1 MEHVISMEEIHSRK
15 VERRE
20 AGEASVGHDQPV
32 SVVVATEKLSITI
45 HENEIYST
53 SFEKENFKKLK
64 EAQVKG
70 KNRWT
75 TKPKIQKVLLL
86 RDHKHFKNYCEPRVV
101 SIGPIHHGKPK
112 YRLSEEYKLTLAK
125 NFIDKSGKTDK
136 QLYMVIK
143 NNIDQLR
150 KCFDEEVIH
159 NYNDEALAWMLFV
172 DGCAT
177 LKFIDSVVEKNVKEF
192 KIKNGQVAFVQQD
205 LFLLENQ
212 LPYQI
217 LDDLI
222 KNSNE
227 GEKLRKS
234 VQSFIDMQSMTEKTK
249 ERPTKNNKEGEKT
262 EETPPNKEPV
272 QPVHLL
278 DQLRNRLLGC
288 TPTSPENN
296 SNQEDWNSFR
306 NVQELKAVGIHLKSS
321 NDNCLRNITFIKK
334 GNFYGGTLSL
344 PPIIVDDS
352 TGPKFFNLIA
362 YEMCPDFENDYGVTS
377 YISFLDSLID
387 EAKDVIDLRK
397 EGILRNLLGS
407 DEEVAL
413 VFNEIGTDLVPNPEI
428 YRDVRSNIQKYH
440 EKKRMT
446 YINEVI
452 HNHFSSPWTVV
463 AFTAALFALI
473 LSIAQ
478 TVYSI
483 LAYYQ

>member
-1 MEHVISMEEIHSRK
+1 MVIPVYYIYCGEIFFFFIETF
-15 VERRE
+15 VVWC
-20 AGEASVGHDQPV
+20 SVDSCSLFYFIFLESG
-32 SVVVATEKLSITI
+32 SCRFTILLTIITSLISKLRN
-45 HENEIYST
+45 H
-53 SFEKENFKKLK
+53 
-64 EAQVKG
+64 Q
-70 KNRWT
+70 
-75 TKPKIQKVLLL
+75 VLLL
-86 RDHKHFKNYCEPRVV
+86 RDHKHFEKYCEPRVV
-101 SIGPIHHGKPK
+101 SIGHIHHGKPK
-112 YRLSEEYKLTLAK
+112 YRLAEEYKLTLAE
-125 NFIDKSGKTDK
+125 NFIEESGKTDK
-136 QLYMVIK
+136 ELYMVIK
-143 NNIDQLR
+143 NNIEQLR
-150 KCFDEEVIH
+150 KYFDEEVIH
-159 NYNDEALAWMLFV
+159 NYNDEALSWMLFV

-177 LKFIDSVVEKNVKEF
+177 LKLIDSVVDNNVKRF
-192 KIKNGQVAFVQQD
+192 QIKNGQVASVQQD

-212 LPYQI
+212 LPYRI

-222 KNSNE
+222 KNSKE
-227 GEKLRKS
+227 GKKLRES
-234 VQSFIDMQSMTEKTK
+234 VQSFIDTQSMTK
-249 ERPTKNNKEGEKT
+249 KT
-262 EETPPNKEPV
+262 EELPPKKE
-272 QPVHLL
+272 PVHLL
-278 DQLRNRLLGC
+278 DLLRNRLLGC
-288 TPTSPENN
+288 THDISPK
-296 SNQEDWNSFR
+296 SNEKEWQSYR
-306 NVQELKAVGIHLKSS
+306 NVQELRAVGIHLKSS
-321 NDNCLRNITFIKK
+321 DSSCLGKINFTRNWISL
-334 GNFYGGTLSL
+334 YGAILSL
-344 PPIIVDDS
+344 PPILVDDS

-428 YRDVRSNIQKYH
+428 YRDVRSKIQKYH

>member
-1 MEHVISMEEIHSRK
+1 MEHVISMEEFHSRK

-20 AGEASVGHDQPV
+20 TGEASRGHDQPV
-32 SVVVATEKLSITI
+32 SVVATEKLSITI

-64 EAQVKG
+64 EAQAKG

-86 RDHKHFKNYCEPRVV
+86 RDHKHFEKYCEPRVV

-112 YRLSEEYKLTLAK
+112 YQLAEEYKLTLAE
-125 NFIDKSGKTDK
+125 NFIEESGKTDK
-136 QLYMVIK
+136 ELYMVIK
-143 NNIDQLR
+143 NNIEQLR
-150 KCFDEEVIH
+150 KCFDEKVIH
-159 NYNDEALAWMLFV
+159 NYNDEALSWMLFV

-177 LKFIDSVVEKNVKEF
+177 LKFINSAVEKNF
-192 KIKNGQVAFVQQD
+192 KRVQIKNGQMAFVLQD

-212 LPYQI
+212 LPYRI

-222 KNSNE
+222 QNSNE
-227 GEKLRKS
+227 SEKLRKS
-234 VQSFIDMQSMTEKTK
+234 VQSFIDMQSMTEKT
-249 ERPTKNNKEGEKT
+249 EDE
-262 EETPPNKEPV
+262 PPNKEPV
-272 QPVHLL
+272 HLL
-278 DQLRNRLLGC
+278 DLLRNRLLGS
-288 TPTSPENN
+288 TLVSPGNN
-296 SNQEDWNSFR
+296 SDQEEWHSFR

-321 NDNCLRNITFIKK
+321 IDSCLRNINFTQKYWK
-334 GNFYGGTLSL
+334 FYGGTLSL

-413 VFNEIGTDLVPNPEI
+413 VFNEICTDLVPNPEI
-428 YRDVRSNIQKYH
+428 YKDVRSKIQKYH

>member
-1 MEHVISMEEIHSRK
+1 MEHVISMEEFHSRK

-20 AGEASVGHDQPV
+20 TGEASRGHDQPV
-32 SVVVATEKLSITI
+32 SVVAANEELSITI
-45 HENEIYST
+45 QENEIYST

-64 EAQVKG
+64 ETQVKG

-86 RDHKHFKNYCEPRVV
+86 RDHKNFEKYCEPRVV

-112 YRLSEEYKLTLAK
+112 YRLAEENKLALA
-125 NFIDKSGKTDK
+125 NSFIEESGKTDK
-136 QLYMVIK
+136 ELYMVIK
-143 NNIDQLR
+143 NNIEQLR

-159 NYNDEALAWMLFV
+159 NYNEEALSWMLFV

-177 LKFIDSVVEKNVKEF
+177 LKFIDSVVHNNVKSF
-192 KIKNGQVAFVQQD
+192 QIKNGQVAFVQQD

-212 LPYQI
+212 LPYRI

-222 KNSNE
+222 KNSKE
-227 GEKLRKS
+227 GKKLKES
-234 VQSFIDMQSMTEKTK
+234 VQSFIDMQ
-249 ERPTKNNKEGEKT
+249 N
-262 EETPPNKEPV
+262 
-272 QPVHLL
+272 
-278 DQLRNRLLGC
+278 
-288 TPTSPENN
+288 
-296 SNQEDWNSFR
+296 
-306 NVQELKAVGIHLKSS
+306 
-321 NDNCLRNITFIKK
+321 
-334 GNFYGGTLSL
+334 
-344 PPIIVDDS
+344 
-352 TGPKFFNLIA
+352 
-362 YEMCPDFENDYGVTS
+362 
-377 YISFLDSLID
+377 

-428 YRDVRSNIQKYH
+428 YRDVRSKIQKYH

-463 AFTAALFALI
+463 AFIAALFALI

>member
-1 MEHVISMEEIHSRK
+1 MEHVISMEEFHSRK

-20 AGEASVGHDQPV
+20 TGEASGGHDQPV

-86 RDHKHFKNYCEPRVV
+86 RDHKHFEKYCEPRVV

-112 YRLSEEYKLTLAK
+112 YRLAEEYKLTLAE
-125 NFIDKSGKTDK
+125 NFIEESGKTDK
-136 QLYMVIK
+136 ELYMVIK
-143 NNIDQLR
+143 NNIEQLR

-159 NYNDEALAWMLFV
+159 NYNDEALSWMLFV

-177 LKFIDSVVEKNVKEF
+177 LKFIDSVVHNNVKSF
-192 KIKNGQVAFVQQD
+192 QIKNGQVAFVQQD

-212 LPYQI
+212 LPYRI

-222 KNSNE
+222 KNSKE
-227 GEKLRKS
+227 GKKLKES
-234 VQSFIDMQSMTEKTK
+234 VQSFIDTQSMTK
-249 ERPTKNNKEGEKT
+249 KT
-262 EETPPNKEPV
+262 EEPPPNKEPV
-272 QPVHLL
+272 HLL
-278 DQLRNRLLGC
+278 DLLRNRLLGC
-288 TPTSPENN
+288 THDLSPK
-296 SNQEDWNSFR
+296 SNEKEWQSYR
-306 NVQELKAVGIHLKSS
+306 NVQELIAVGIHLKSS
-321 NDNCLRNITFIKK
+321 NSSCLGNINFTRNWISL
-334 GNFYGGTLSL
+334 YGAILSL
-344 PPIIVDDS
+344 PPILVDDS

-428 YRDVRSNIQKYH
+428 YRDVRSKIQKYH

>member
-1 MEHVISMEEIHSRK
+1 MEEMISRT
-15 VERRE
+15 VERKE
-20 AGEASVGHDQPV
+20 AGETSRGHDQPV
-32 SVVVATEKLSITI
+32 IVSSATQKLSIAI
-45 HENEIYST
+45 HETGCTRSE
-53 SFEKENFKKLK
+53 EENFMKLK
-64 EAQVKG
+64 EARLKG
-70 KNRWT
+70 INRWT

-86 RDHKHFKNYCEPRVV
+86 RGHKDFGKYCEPRVV

-112 YRLSEEYKLTLAK
+112 YRLAEEYKLTLAEY
-125 NFIDKSGKTDK
+125 FIIESGKTHK
-136 QLYMVIK
+136 ELYMVIK
-143 NNIDQLR
+143 NNIEQLR

-177 LKFIDSVVEKNVKEF
+177 LKFIDSVVEKKVKDF

-234 VQSFIDMQSMTEKTK
+234 VQTFIDMHSMRAKTK
-249 ERPTKNNKEGEKT
+249 GEKT

-272 QPVHLL
+272 HLL
-278 DQLRNRLLGC
+278 DLLRNRLLCC
-288 TPTSPENN
+288 TSTSPENN

-362 YEMCPDFENDYGVTS
+362 YEMCPDFENDYGVSS

-387 EAKDVIDLRK
+387 ESKDVIDLRNA
-397 EGILRNLLGS
+397 GILRNFLGS
-407 DEEVAL
+407 DDEVAR
-413 VFNEIGTDLVPNPEI
+413 VFNKIGSDLVPNLEI
-428 YRDVRSNIQKYH
+428 YKGVRREIQQYYD
-440 EKKRMT
+440 KRRMLWIT
-446 YINEVI
+446 QVI
-452 HNHFSSPWTVV
+452 HDHFSSPWTVV
-463 AFTAALFALI
+463 AFIAGLFVLI
-473 LSIAQ
+473 LSVLQ
-478 TVYSI
+478 TVYSM
-483 LAYYQ
+483 LAYYHPLSK

>member
-20 AGEASVGHDQPV
+20 AGEASIGHDQPV

-86 RDHKHFKNYCEPRVV
+86 RDHKHFEKYCEPRVV

-112 YRLSEEYKLTLAK
+112 YRLSEEYKLTLAE
-125 NFIDKSGKTDK
+125 NFIEESGKTGK
-136 QLYMVIK
+136 ELYMVIK

-150 KCFDEEVIH
+150 KFFDEEVIH
-159 NYNDEALAWMLFV
+159 NYNDEALSWMLFV

-177 LKFIDSVVEKNVKEF
+177 LKFIDSVVHNNVKRF
-192 KIKNGQVAFVQQD
+192 QIKNGQVAFVQQD

-212 LPYQI
+212 LPYRI

-222 KNSNE
+222 KNSKE
-227 GEKLRKS
+227 GKKLRES
-234 VQSFIDMQSMTEKTK
+234 VQRFIDKQK
-249 ERPTKNNKEGEKT
+249 
-262 EETPPNKEPV
+262 
-272 QPVHLL
+272 
-278 DQLRNRLLGC
+278 
-288 TPTSPENN
+288 
-296 SNQEDWNSFR
+296 DWNSFR

>member
-1 MEHVISMEEIHSRK
+1 M
-15 VERRE
+15 
-20 AGEASVGHDQPV
+20 
-32 SVVVATEKLSITI
+32 
-45 HENEIYST
+45 
-53 SFEKENFKKLK
+53 
-64 EAQVKG
+64 
-70 KNRWT
+70 
-75 TKPKIQKVLLL
+75 L
-86 RDHKHFKNYCEPRVV
+86 RDHKHFEKYCEPRVV

-112 YRLSEEYKLTLAK
+112 YRLAEEYKLTLAE
-125 NFIDKSGKTDK
+125 NFIEESGKTDK
-136 QLYMVIK
+136 ELYLVIK
-143 NNIDQLR
+143 NNIEQLR
-150 KCFDEEVIH
+150 KYFDEEVIH
-159 NYNDEALAWMLFV
+159 NYNDEALSWMLFV

-177 LKFIDSVVEKNVKEF
+177 LKFIDSVVDNNVKRF
-192 KIKNGQVAFVQQD
+192 QIKNGQVASVQQD

-212 LPYQI
+212 LPYRI

-222 KNSNE
+222 KNSKE
-227 GEKLRKS
+227 GKKLRES
-234 VQSFIDMQSMTEKTK
+234 VQSFIDTQSMTK
-249 ERPTKNNKEGEKT
+249 KT
-262 EETPPNKEPV
+262 EELPPKKE
-272 QPVHLL
+272 PVHLL
-278 DQLRNRLLGC
+278 DLLRNRLLGC
-288 TPTSPENN
+288 THDISPK
-296 SNQEDWNSFR
+296 SNEKEWQSYR
-306 NVQELKAVGIHLKSS
+306 NVQELRAVGIHLKSS
-321 NDNCLRNITFIKK
+321 DSSCLGKINFTRNWISL
-334 GNFYGGTLSL
+334 YGAILSL
-344 PPIIVDDS
+344 PPILVDDS

-428 YRDVRSNIQKYH
+428 YRDVRSKIQKYH

>member
-1 MEHVISMEEIHSRK
+1 M
-15 VERRE
+15 
-20 AGEASVGHDQPV
+20 
-32 SVVVATEKLSITI
+32 
-45 HENEIYST
+45 
-53 SFEKENFKKLK
+53 
-64 EAQVKG
+64 
-70 KNRWT
+70 
-75 TKPKIQKVLLL
+75 
-86 RDHKHFKNYCEPRVV
+86 V
-101 SIGPIHHGKPK
+101 SIGHIHHGKPK
-112 YRLSEEYKLTLAK
+112 YRLAEEYKLTLAE
-125 NFIDKSGKTDK
+125 NFIEESGKTDK
-136 QLYMVIK
+136 ELYMVIK
-143 NNIDQLR
+143 NNIEQLR
-150 KCFDEEVIH
+150 KYFDEEVIH

-177 LKFIDSVVEKNVKEF
+177 LKFIDSVVDNNVKRF
-192 KIKNGQVAFVQQD
+192 QIKNGQVASVQQD

-212 LPYQI
+212 LPYRI

-222 KNSNE
+222 KNSKE
-227 GEKLRKS
+227 GKKLKES
-234 VQSFIDMQSMTEKTK
+234 VQSFIDTQSMTK
-249 ERPTKNNKEGEKT
+249 KT
-262 EETPPNKEPV
+262 EELPPNKEPV
-272 QPVHLL
+272 HLL
-278 DQLRNRLLGC
+278 DLLRNRLLGC
-288 TPTSPENN
+288 THDISPK
-296 SNQEDWNSFR
+296 SNEKEWQSYR
-306 NVQELKAVGIHLKSS
+306 NVQELRAVGIHLKSS
-321 NDNCLRNITFIKK
+321 DSSCLGKINFTRNWISL
-334 GNFYGGTLSL
+334 YGAILSL
-344 PPIIVDDS
+344 PPILVDDS

-428 YRDVRSNIQKYH
+428 YRDVRSKIQKYH

>member
-1 MEHVISMEEIHSRK
+1 MEHVISMEEFHSRK

-20 AGEASVGHDQPV
+20 TGEASRGHDQPV
-32 SVVVATEKLSITI
+32 SVVAANEELSITI
-45 HENEIYST
+45 QENEIYST

-64 EAQVKG
+64 ETQVKG

-75 TKPKIQKVLLL
+75 TKPKIQKVVLLL
-86 RDHKHFKNYCEPRVV
+86 RDHKNFEKYCEPRVV

-112 YRLSEEYKLTLAK
+112 YRLAEENKLALA
-125 NFIDKSGKTDK
+125 NSFIEESGKTDK
-136 QLYMVIK
+136 ELYMVIK
-143 NNIDQLR
+143 NNIEQLR

-159 NYNDEALAWMLFV
+159 NYNEEALSWMLFV

-177 LKFIDSVVEKNVKEF
+177 LKFIDSVVHNNVKSF
-192 KIKNGQVAFVQQD
+192 QIKNGQVAFVQQD

-212 LPYQI
+212 LPYRI

-222 KNSNE
+222 KNSKE
-227 GEKLRKS
+227 GKKLKES
-234 VQSFIDMQSMTEKTK
+234 VQSFIDMQK
-249 ERPTKNNKEGEKT
+249 EP
-262 EETPPNKEPV
+262 PPNKEPV
-272 QPVHLL
+272 HLL
-278 DQLRNRLLGC
+278 DLLRNRLLGC
-288 TPTSPENN
+288 THDIIPK
-296 SNQEDWNSFR
+296 SNEKERQSYR
-306 NVQELKAVGIHLKSS
+306 NVQELRAVGIHLKSS
-321 NDNCLRNITFIKK
+321 DSSCLGNINFTRNWIS
-334 GNFYGGTLSL
+334 FYGAILSL
-344 PPIIVDDS
+344 PPILVDDS

-362 YEMCPDFENDYGVTS
+362 YEMCPDFENDYG
-377 YISFLDSLID
+377 
-387 EAKDVIDLRK
+387 
-397 EGILRNLLGS
+397 GILRNLLGS

-428 YRDVRSNIQKYH
+428 YRDVRSKIQKYH

-463 AFTAALFALI
+463 AFIAALFALI

>member
-1 MEHVISMEEIHSRK
+1 M
-15 VERRE
+15 
-20 AGEASVGHDQPV
+20 
-32 SVVVATEKLSITI
+32 I
-45 HENEIYST
+45 HESQYMTNQQLEEVVG
-53 SFEKENFKKLK
+53 F
-64 EAQVKG
+64 
-70 KNRWT
+70 
-75 TKPKIQKVLLL
+75 KVLEFINNE
-86 RDHKHFKNYCEPRVV
+86 DQEAPWSQNSWHHKHFETYCEPRVV

-112 YRLSEEYKLTLAK
+112 YRLSEEYKFTLAE
-125 NFIDKSGKTDK
+125 NFIEESGKTDK
-136 QLYMVIK
+136 ELYMVIK

-159 NYNDEALAWMLFV
+159 NYNDEALSWMLFV

-177 LKFIDSVVEKNVKEF
+177 LKFIDSVVHNNVKRF
-192 KIKNGQVAFVQQD
+192 QIKNGQVAFVQQD

-212 LPYQI
+212 LPYRI

-222 KNSNE
+222 KNSKE
-227 GEKLRKS
+227 GKKLRES
-234 VQSFIDMQSMTEKTK
+234 VQRFIDKQSMTEKTK

-278 DQLRNRLLGC
+278 DQLRSRLLGC
-288 TPTSPENN
+288 TPTSPENK
-296 SNQEDWNSFR
+296 SNLEDWNSFR

-334 GNFYGGTLSL
+334 GNFYGGTHSL

-362 YEMCPDFENDYGVTS
+362 YEMCPDFDNDYGVTS
-377 YISFLDSLID
+377 YMSFLDSLID

-397 EGILRNLLGS
+397 DGILRNLLGS

-413 VFNEIGTDLVPNPEI
+413 VFNEIGTDLVPNLEI

-478 TVYSI
+478 TVYYI